1 MGNKMIYGDNLT
13 GKVWFGGKEVDP
25 SRSLRLENKSPSG
38 FSWGYHGSG
47 PAQLALA
54 ILLEITDENTALAL
68 YQKFKSDI
76 IAVQDVSLDLALP
89 VSTVAHWLKGQ
100 DSLKEEG

>member
-1 MGNKMIYGDNLT
+1 MIYGDCAT

-25 SRSLRLENKSPSG
+25 GKSLRLENKSPSG

-54 ILLEITDENTALAL
+54 ILLEVTDESAALML
-68 YQKFKSDI
+68 YQEFKSDI
-76 IAVQDVSLDLALP
+76 IANQDVSQDLKLP
-89 VSTVAHWLKGQ
+89 VATVVTWLRQQCLEKRRCY
-100 DSLKEEG
+100 E